1 MKVEMKSYKREPE
14 LASIIDSESI
24 SLVFCVKLACSDMH
38 GEKKDVV
45 GPQFQEWCCPSV
57 AERSIWSQPYLGH
70 PDPRKNKKVK

>member
-1 MKVEMKSYKREPE
+1 MLEVLYQRKRNGYYIISKTFIFIFIFQMKVEMKSYKREPE

-45 GPQFQEWCCPSV
+45 GPQFQE
-57 AERSIWSQPYLGH
+57 
-70 PDPRKNKKVK
+70 